1 MATIQTPPQ
10 IVESA
15 PPSKKP
21 KKLPTLLKAMWKQRE
36 LQAMAIP
43 GVIWMFIFNYIP
55 MYFIV
60 IAFQRYNVAKKISG
74 SEWIWFDNFI
84 EFFQDD
90 RFGLV
95 IWNTIGLNLLRLAI
109 CFPAGIIFAL
119 LLNEMKSLR
128 FKKLVQTVSY
138 LPHFLSWVIVS
149 GIMFNWM
156 SETGML
162 TGLLVKV
169 GILDEA
175 YHMFG
180 TTDGFW
186 TILVSAEL
194 WKELGWS
201 AIIYIAAISGI
212 DQSLYEAASID
223 GAGRFRKI
231 WSITLPAIQGT
242 IAVLLVLN
250 ISNLLGSNFDQLY
263 VFMRSTLYDAIDV
276 VDIYAYRMG
285 LGSGRYSY
293 ATAIGLMRSIV
304 AFILLYIANFGS
316 RKLTGT
322 SLY

>member
-1 MATIQTPPQ
+1 MSKNSSSQSPPNSLTHKRAPLWKRMLKQWDLQVMA
-10 IVESA
+10 
-15 PPSKKP
+15 
-21 KKLPTLLKAMWKQRE
+21 L
-36 LQAMAIP
+36 P
-43 GVIWMFIFNYIP
+43 GVIWMIIFNYIP

-60 IAFQRYNVAKKISG
+60 IAFQRYSVAKGISG

-84 EFFQDD
+84 EFFQDA

-95 IWNTIGLNLLRLAI
+95 MWNTIGLNLYRLAI

-119 LLNEMKSLR
+119 LLNELQSIK
-128 FKKLVQTVSY
+128 FKKFVQTVSY

-156 SETGML
+156 SDTGML
-162 TGLLVKV
+162 TDLLVKA
-169 GILDEA
+169 GIIEEA

-212 DQSLYEAASID
+212 DPTLYEAAAID
-223 GAGRFRKI
+223 GAGRMRKI
-231 WSITLPAIQGT
+231 WNITLPSIQGT

-263 VFMRSTLYDAIDV
+263 VFMKSTLYDAIDV
-276 VDIYAYRMG
+276 IDIYAYRMG
-285 LGSGRYSY
+285 IGSGRMSY

-304 AFILLYIANFGS
+304 AFVLLYGANAAS
-316 RKLTGT
+316 KKLTGT
-322 SLY
+322 TLY

>member
-1 MATIQTPPQ
+1 MSKQSATAPQTT
-10 IVESA
+10 VSL
-15 PPSKKP
+15 P
-21 KKLPTLLKAMWKQRE
+21 KKEGVLKRMWKQKD
-36 LQAMAIP
+36 LQMMALP

-60 IAFQRYNVAKKISG
+60 IAFQRYSVAKGISG
-74 SEWIWFDNFI
+74 SEWIGFTNFI

-95 IWNTIGLNLLRLAI
+95 IWNTIGLNLLRLVV

-119 LLNEMKSLR
+119 LVNELSSVK
-128 FKKLVQTVSY
+128 FKKFIQTVSY

-156 SETGML
+156 SETGIL
-162 TGLLVKV
+162 TELLVKV
-169 GILDEA
+169 GILSEPR
-175 YHMFG
+175 HMFG

-212 DQSLYEAASID
+212 DESLYEAASID

-231 WSITLPAIQGT
+231 WSITLPSIQGT

-263 VFMRSTLYDAIDV
+263 VFMKPTLYDAIDV
-276 VDIYAYRMG
+276 IDIYAYRMG
-285 LGSGRYSY
+285 ISSGRMSY

-304 AFILLYIANFGS
+304 AFILLYIANAGS
-316 RKLTGT
+316 KKLTGT
-322 SLY
+322 TLY

>member
-1 MATIQTPPQ
+1 M
-10 IVESA
+10 
-15 PPSKKP
+15 KKKNTL
-21 KKLPTLLKAMWKQRE
+21 KKQPLLKRMLKQWD
-36 LQAMAIP
+36 LQIMALP

-60 IAFQRYNVAKKISG
+60 IAFQRYSVAKGIGG
-74 SEWIWFDNFI
+74 SEWVGLDNFI
-84 EFFQDD
+84 EFFHDD
-90 RFGLV
+90 RFNLV
-95 IWNTIGLNLLRLAI
+95 IWNTIGLNLYRLAI

-119 LLNEMKSLR
+119 LLNEVSSMK
-128 FKKLVQTVSY
+128 FKKLVQTFSY

-156 SETGML
+156 SDTGML
-162 TGLLVKV
+162 TDLLVKM
-169 GILDEA
+169 GIIEEA

-212 DQSLYEAASID
+212 DPTLYEAASID

-231 WSITLPAIQGT
+231 WNITLPSIQGT
-242 IAVLLVLN
+242 ISVLLVLN

-276 VDIYAYRMG
+276 IDIYAYRMG
-285 LGSGRYSY
+285 IGSGRLSY
-293 ATAIGLMRSIV
+293 ATAIGLMRSVV
-304 AFILLYIANFGS
+304 AFMLLYGANAAS
-316 RKLTGT
+316 KKLTGT
-322 SLY
+322 TLY

>member
-1 MATIQTPPQ
+1 MEQQSVKKQSLPKRMLKQWDLQ
-10 IVESA
+10 I
-15 PPSKKP
+15 
-21 KKLPTLLKAMWKQRE
+21 
-36 LQAMAIP
+36 MAIP

-55 MYFIV
+55 MYFII
-60 IAFQRYNVAKKISG
+60 IAFQRYNVAKGIGG
-74 SEWIWFDNFI
+74 SDWVGLDNFK

-90 RFGLV
+90 RFWLV
-95 IWNTIGLNLLRLAI
+95 IWNTLGLNLFRLAV
-109 CFPAGIIFAL
+109 CFPAGIIFAIL
-119 LLNEMKSLR
+119 ISEMATPR
-128 FKKLVQTVSY
+128 FKKFVQTVSY

-156 SETGML
+156 SDTGML
-162 TGLLVKV
+162 TDLLVKT
-169 GILDEA
+169 GIIKEA

-212 DQSLYEAASID
+212 DPALYEAASID

-231 WSITLPAIQGT
+231 ISITLPSIQGT

-263 VFMRSTLYDAIDV
+263 VFMKPTLYDAIDV
-276 VDIYAYRMG
+276 IDIYAYRMG
-285 LGSGRYSY
+285 IGSGRLSY

-304 AFILLYIANFGS
+304 AFILLYVANAGS
-316 RKLTGT
+316 KKLTGT
-322 SLY
+322 TLY

>member
-1 MATIQTPPQ
+1 MNEKSGANQAPANSLVRKKAPLWKRMLKQWDLQLMA
-10 IVESA
+10 
-15 PPSKKP
+15 
-21 KKLPTLLKAMWKQRE
+21 L
-36 LQAMAIP
+36 P

-60 IAFQRYNVAKKISG
+60 IAFQRYSVAKGIGG

-84 EFFQDD
+84 EFFQDS
-90 RFGLV
+90 RFELV
-95 IWNTIGLNLLRLAI
+95 MWNTIGLNLYRLAI

-119 LLNEMKSLR
+119 LLNELQSLK
-128 FKKLVQTVSY
+128 FKKFVQTVSY

-156 SETGML
+156 SDTGML
-162 TGLLVKV
+162 TNLLVEL
-169 GILDEA
+169 GIIEEA

-212 DQSLYEAASID
+212 DPTLYEAAAID

-231 WSITLPAIQGT
+231 MSITLPSIQGT

-263 VFMRSTLYDAIDV
+263 VFMKSTLYDAIDV
-276 VDIYAYRMG
+276 IDIYAYRMG
-285 LGSGRYSY
+285 IGSGRMSY

-304 AFILLYIANFGS
+304 AFFLLYGANAAS
-316 RKLTGT
+316 KKLTGT
-322 SLY
+322 TLY